1 MIRLAPI
8 LEFPMSLSK
17 LARSHLRRLSHDLKP
32 VVMIGGKGLSTAVLA
47 ELDRALD
54 RHELVKVQLAFDDRE
69 ARSEAA
75 RALAERSSAEIVM
88 QIGKVACLYRRNA
101 NEPKI
106 NLP

>member
-1 MIRLAPI
+1 
-8 LEFPMSLSK
+8 
-17 LARSHLRRLSHDLKP
+17 
-32 VVMIGGKGLSTAVLA
+32 
-47 ELDRALD
+47 
-54 RHELVKVQLAFDDRE
+54 LVKVQLAIDDRE

-101 NEPKI
+101 DEPKI